1 MHMVQEVLSPG
12 RYKYK
17 VYNARG
23 TLLFVGESASCA
35 QTYYEI
41 GERQELE
48 EAERNA
54 RLSRDAG
61 DSGRSKP
68 SQQSYL

>member
-12 RYKYK
+12 KYKYK

-23 TLLFVGESASCA
+23 ALLFVGESASCA
-35 QTYYEI
+35 QSYYEV

-54 RLSRDAG
+54 RLSRNA
-61 DSGRSKP
+61 DSGG
-68 SQQSYL
+68 QSNSNSG

>member
-12 RYKYK
+12 KYKYK

-23 TLLFVGESASCA
+23 ALLFVGESASCA
-35 QTYYEI
+35 QSYYEV

-54 RLSRDAG
+54 RLSRNA
-61 DSGRSKP
+61 DSGG
-68 SQQSYL
+68 QSNSNSV